1 MPSQREQSKLRVEL
15 LEILQ
20 ERFNADG
27 LHKIALHLEIDY
39 DNLRGEGKVAKAVSL
54 IEHLARRE
62 QLLELVRV
70 GKELRPDIQWP
81 GSVLFVIAAMTKE
94 EAKALKKGAG
104 FSPQELELFR
114 EFERELADIGITN
127 WVEQYGKRRDDWR
140 PLGQESSIW
149 QEVLNVAAAVK
160 PTVIPIS
167 YSDRVFAED
176 GEVRRATWNELAD
189 SGGIV
194 VIDAISMFHPNIRE
208 RLRDSGLTH
217 EKKIPVFTLSP
228 SDALDQDHPING
240 PIKNYIEQW
249 FSRMFGYLFDHTL
262 PEEGD
267 PECEIGISGLR
278 SLRRWLHRTI
288 PHVIPVVKADEDS
301 LRAIQDK
308 YGKRGYVS
316 VVSGGG
322 GKS

>member
-15 LEILQ
+15 LKILQ

-160 PTVIPIS
+160 PTVKPIS
-167 YSDRVFAED
+167 YSDRVFAKD
-176 GEVRRATWNELAD
+176 GKVRRATWNKLAAF
-189 SGGIV
+189 GGIV
-194 VIDAISMFHPNIRE
+194 IIDAISLFHTNIRE
-208 RLRDSGLTH
+208 KLDASGLTH
-217 EKKIPVFTLSP
+217 EKKVPVFTLSP
-228 SDALDQDHPING
+228 FDAFALSING
-240 PIKNYIEQW
+240 RIKKHIEQQ
-249 FSRMFGYLFDHTL
+249 FSRMFDYLFDHTL
-262 PEEGD
+262 PEKED

-288 PHVIPVVKADEDS
+288 PHVIPVVKADEENIKAMEGKLGEGLGTGGIIFGDS
-301 LRAIQDK
+301 GEL
-308 YGKRGYVS
+308 
-316 VVSGGG
+316 
-322 GKS
+322 